1 MNIGV
6 GS

>member
-6 GS
+6 